1 MEMFCRQ
8 CEQTAGGKGC
18 TIQGVCGKSPE
29 VATLQDLLLFALKGI
44 GFFGYPASRSGW
56 RNPEVDR
63 FVMEGLFS
71 TVTNVNFDADRLE
84 ALLRKAGEVLKS
96 VRQVFMESH
105 KTQGGPAHPVTLP
118 SAATWI
124 PAATRQGLIE
134 QGAVVGLL
142 SEPEIADDIRSLREI
157 ILFGLKGM
165 AAYADHAHILGQNDD
180 TVNAFFYKGLAAL
193 TDKSKSA
200 DELVALAMELG
211 QTNYRTMEIL
221 NQGHIRHFGAPQPT
235 PVPTG
240 VKKGPAI
247 AVSGHDLED
256 LEELLK
262 QTEGKGF
269 TIYTH
274 GEMLPAHGYPGLK
287 KYPHFYGHYGTA
299 WQNQQKEFAEFP
311 GAVLMTTNCIQ
322 RPRES
327 YQGRLF
333 TTGLVAF
340 PGIVHISTGRD
351 GKKDFGPLI
360 EAALSAGG
368 FPGDKPDREI
378 LVGFGH
384 DAVLGV
390 ADKVIEAVKSGQ
402 IKHFFLIGGC
412 DGAKP
417 GRNYYTEFAQKT
429 PPDTMILTLACG
441 KFRFNRLDFGTVAG
455 LPRLLDVGQCNDSY
469 SAVRI
474 ASALAEAFGVGV
486 NDLPL
491 SIILSWYEQKA
502 VVVLLT
508 LLSLGIQNIKL
519 GPSLPAF
526 ITPGVLQ
533 VLVDKFHISPIT
545 TPEADLVAGLE
556 K

>member
-29 VATLQDLLLFALKGI
+29 VAVLQDLLLFALKGI
-44 GFFGYPASRSGW
+44 GFFGSPARRSGW
-56 RNPEVDR
+56 RDATVDR

-84 ALLRKAGEVLKS
+84 TLLREAGEVLKS
-96 VRQVFMESH
+96 VRQAFMESH
-105 KTQGGPAHPVTLP
+105 KAQESPAHPAILP
-118 SAATWI
+118 SAATWV

-134 QGAVVGLL
+134 QGAAVGLL

-165 AAYADHAHILGQNDD
+165 AAYADHANLLGQNDE
-180 TVNAFFYKGLAAL
+180 TVNAFFYRGLAAL
-193 TDKSKSA
+193 SDPSKSA
-200 DELVALAMELG
+200 EELVALAMELG

-221 NQGHIRHFGAPQPT
+221 NQSHIRHFGAPQPT

-240 VKKGPAI
+240 TKKGPAI
-247 AVSGHDLED
+247 AVSGHDLID

-262 QTEGKGF
+262 QTAGKGI

-287 KYPHFYGHYGTA
+287 KYPHFYGHYGSA
-299 WQNQQKEFAEFP
+299 WQNQQREFAEFP

-333 TTGLVAF
+333 STGLVAF
-340 PGIVHISTGRD
+340 PGIGHIAPGPD
-351 GKKDFGPLI
+351 GKKDFGSLI

-368 FPGDKPDREI
+368 FPEDKSDREI

-545 TPEADLVAGLE
+545 TPEADLAAALA